1 MSTRFT
7 EPLCF
12 GGGMVIAMCSSG
24 LIIPTQHPELIC
36 AVPTTRGCLNLF
48 LALTAT
54 LQLPICSRR
63 N

>member
-54 LQLPICSRR
+54 L
-63 N
+63 